1 MPSVAL
7 LRLQP
12 RCPPSLP
19 AVVCSVTP
27 LRALQR
33 VRKNQSRAVLKGSA
47 GAKLEVWELP
57 RGTAPSPDLLLWLS
71 AQLEKEGREQIGTE
85 SSPIG
90 LGSGGLPRC
99 GTGQPEGGRWHD
111 TSATCFWHSCREVCV
126 VTECQQE
133 NPVADSP
140 RCLTCPKAEVAALP
154 QQHLEETGPLSAVPW
169 HSHGAGL
176 LSQRCDIL
184 LGSRH
189 IP

>member
-133 NPVADSP
+133 NPVAGSTQPLLSHLPKGRGGCTPPAAP
-140 RCLTCPKAEVAALP
+140 RGDRAPFSSAVAQPWGRAALP
-154 QQHLEETGPLSAVPW
+154 EV
-169 HSHGAGL
+169 
-176 LSQRCDIL
+176 
-184 LGSRH
+184 
-189 IP
+189 